1 MAATYEPIATTT
13 LGSAQTTVTFNSF
26 SGYTDLICVAVP
38 KISGATA
45 YNLNGYFN
53 TDYTGTNYSA
63 TRLIGYGTS
72 GKASDRLT
80 NYPVLLLSGEAKV
93 PTTNDAN
100 FIIQI
105 MNYSN
110 SSTYKTVLS
119 RSNNAT
125 ASAVDAIVNTWRST
139 AAITSF
145 TLNPDGAAQFA
156 SGSTFT
162 LYGVKSA

>member
-1 MAATYEPIATTT
+1 MPATYEPIATTT

-53 TDYTGTNYSA
+53 NDYSSSNYSA
-63 TRLIGYGTS
+63 TRLIGYGS
-72 GKASDRLT
+72 GYASDRLT
-80 NYPVLLLSGEAKV
+80 NYAVLLLSGEAKV
-93 PTTNDAN
+93 PTTNNAN
-100 FIIQI
+100 FIIQV

-119 RSNNAT
+119 RSNNA
-125 ASAVDAIVNTWRST
+125 SAGTDAIVNLWRNT

-145 TLNPDGAAQFA
+145 TLLPDGAAQFA

-162 LYGVKSA
+162 LYGIKAA